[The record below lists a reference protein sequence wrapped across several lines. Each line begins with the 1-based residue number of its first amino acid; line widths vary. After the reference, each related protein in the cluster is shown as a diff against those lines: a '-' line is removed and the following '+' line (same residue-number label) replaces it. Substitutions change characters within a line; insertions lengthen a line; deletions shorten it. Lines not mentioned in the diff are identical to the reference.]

1 VRQQWEAVAAALE
14 LAVTSPSSVSEPAV
28 EAQELWIEE
37 LCLTPPEDGGTSME
51 FLHFRDNLDDAG
63 YDGDLLLAAAIAIKA
78 PCLAPP
84 N

>member
-1 VRQQWEAVAAALE
+1 
-14 LAVTSPSSVSEPAV
+14 
-28 EAQELWIEE
+28 
-37 LCLTPPEDGGTSME
+37 ME
-51 FLHFRDNLDDAG
+51 FLHFRDNLDDVG